1 MLTYCGDIFAIGT
14 HMKSLYC
21 QCMTKPTTIKK
32 KEIIILYTLIQL
44 YENCAWIKTG
54 GKEDLLES
62 PKGSSRSLGLLHH
75 SVVVQ
80 LLSRVRLFCDPMD
93 CNPSGSSVHGISQA
107 RILEWVAIPPPG
119 DLPEPGIK
127 PRSPA
132 LQVDSLPSDPPGK
145 HHDSISIT
153 STPEH
158 AFVYT
163 DPFSSIH
170 WDPTHPFKTHLLQD
184 FYSDSLLKDY
194 L

>member
-1 MLTYCGDIFAIGT
+1 
-14 HMKSLYC
+14 MKSLYC

-32 KEIIILYTLIQL
+32 KRNHYIVYFNTVVWKLCLNKNWGE
-44 YENCAWIKTG
+44 
-54 GKEDLLES
+54 KEDLLES
-62 PKGSSRSLGLLHH
+62 PKRSSRSLGLLHH

-93 CNPSGSSVHGISQA
+93 CDPSGSSVHGISQA

-145 HHDSISIT
+145 AMNTAVGSL
-153 STPEH
+153 
-158 AFVYT
+158 F
-163 DPFSSIH
+163 
-170 WDPTHPFKTHLLQD
+170 LLQAPGSKVGRD
-184 FYSDSLLKDY
+184 KLGNWCCHIHTTIHKIGN
-194 L
+194 